1 MTIYVK
7 NVEGGSLE
15 VVTGHMRLQVQL
27 QVEGKA
33 LVQNMAT
40 GVQLEVHEVGGELV
54 ALTQEAAAAVQSAA
68 DVVITHAAKR

>member
-15 VVTGHMRLQVQL
+15 VVTGYMRLQVQL

-40 GVQLEVHEVGGELV
+40 GVQLEVHEGETV
-54 ALTQEAAAAVQSAA
+54 RQMMANA
-68 DVVITHAAKR
+68 